1 MKSRAQPAD
10 VLASLT
16 LGTVKKRTMTWG
28 RPAVP
33 IINAAV
39 IQKISIFDLLK
50 SVYELNPISLST
62 KLSLSSRYMSSVRSL
77 EPNPNCG
84 IGFPVI
90 NIEIKIAGT
99 I

>member
-1 MKSRAQPAD
+1 M
-10 VLASLT
+10 
-16 LGTVKKRTMTWG
+16 
-28 RPAVP
+28 P

-50 SVYELNPISLST
+50 SVYELKPISFKT
-62 KLSLSSRYMSSVRSL
+62 RLSLSNKYMSSVKSL